1 MIIGIKNT
9 QHTSRYQKVIG
20 YLHMMW
26 SMLKVRDFTV
36 EPVER
41 KVIQN
46 FIHKHHYSHNT
57 NGIQQMECFALFS
70 EGRFGFCPSG
80 CSYTESFTISNI
92 THVPTTNV
100 LIENYT
106 Y

>member
-1 MIIGIKNT
+1 MIITQNT
-9 QHTSRYQKVIG
+9 QNISQYQKIIG
-20 YLHMMW
+20 HLRTMW
-26 SMLKVRDFTV
+26 SMLKVTDYIV

-70 EGRFGFCPSG
+70 EGKFGFDKKMIGAALYAIPSMP
-80 CSYTESFTISNI
+80 STAS
-92 THVPTTNV
+92 
-100 LIENYT
+100 
-106 Y
+106 